1 MALPINWA
9 NVKSLNVF
17 GSNVRLL
24 KYYND
29 ARIWAEPLGP
39 AVLKTSMT
47 GEPIKVKR
55 TKT

>member
-17 GSNVRLL
+17 GSNIRLL

-29 ARIWAEPLGP
+29 ARI
-39 AVLKTSMT
+39 
-47 GEPIKVKR
+47 
-55 TKT
+55 